1 MWTPSSEALPPNSRV
16 STRAGQVHSTLT
28 PTSRTRGLR
37 SRGLPGSLRVAG
49 ASLVTAWIHTDNPEL
64 KNTFGYLE
72 RSWHDDQATKLAPL
86 PHAQG
91 DHGPTWGAGPGRRA
105 QRKRDRR
112 VRNSNIF
119 LREGRSGGYRNL
131 TPRIPSRRAPDA
143 SLRRWARRPCG
154 PLLRPRALRA
164 GVAPGGLRR
173 RCEPPWGKT
182 LHGPR
187 VGASQGEG
195 LPDGPHN
202 RRSRLR

>member
-112 VRNSNIF
+112 VRDSNIF
-119 LREGRSGGYRNL
+119 LREGRSSGYRNL

-143 SLRRWARRPCG
+143 SLRRRY
-154 PLLRPRALRA
+154 
-164 GVAPGGLRR
+164 
-173 RCEPPWGKT
+173 RCSFLPTISRSRGTNPDSFRGD
-182 LHGPR
+182 GPR
-187 VGASQGEG
+187 FARADVSG
-195 LPDGPHN
+195 
-202 RRSRLR
+202 RL